1 MCSHFGGKEKK
12 IEIRRYRESD
22 LMELTVLLA
31 VLRLLWRVK
40 IVKKREL
47 FGSRFFCKI
56 RIK

>member
-1 MCSHFGGKEKK
+1 
-12 IEIRRYRESD
+12 
-22 LMELTVLLA
+22 MELTVLLA
-31 VLRLLWRVK
+31 VLRLLWRVKILLWRVK